1 MLRVSAI
8 WEQALHAPDAVVT
21 EAGEVIVIRSDRYA
35 RKRGLGRATGVSGR
49 PAGLRAPDLR
59 ALCMHLVTIPPGARG
74 MRHVDHGHE
83 SAIFTVSGETEVW
96 HGEGLRQRTVIKA
109 GDFMYVPPGTPHLQ
123 VNRGDVMT
131 VAVVACTEPHDP

>member
-1 MLRVSAI
+1 MLRVSDI

-21 EAGEVIVIRSDRYA
+21 EAGEVIVLRSDRYA
-35 RKRGLGRATGVSGR
+35 RKRGLGLATGASSR
-49 PAGLRAPDLR
+49 PAGPG

-74 MRHVDHGHE
+74 MRHIDHGHE

-96 HGEGLRQRTVIKA
+96 HGEGLRQRTVVKA